1 MASALDIA
9 EKYDIP
15 VSIINEAFKKINNKT
30 SYLVSVSGKIGAGKD
45 TIAPE
50 IMKRLNVDS
59 DSVHEFFARP
69 LKMEVN
75 EVINIIVLSGSADN
89 AVDEIMK
96 KLDVTQKMADDT
108 VSFIFDDVRSNPNIT
123 SYDRTQ
129 GMRRALQYWGTEVRR
144 KQDDKYWVKKA
155 VYSSLSLIAEG
166 KSVYVTDARFVNE
179 IDALIEVGGIAIR
192 LNMSPEEQEKR
203 IWERDGVHMTEEAR
217 NHPSEISL
225 DDYENFVVSIFTDR
239 TTPDEVVE
247 KVMEG
252 IKDYV

>member
-1 MASALDIA
+1 MASALDIS

-15 VSIINEAFKKINNKT
+15 VSIVEEAFKNINNKT

-50 IMKRLNVDS
+50 VMEKLNVE
-59 DSVHEFFARP
+59 SVHEFFARP
-69 LKMEVN
+69 LKVEIN
-75 EVINIIVLSGSADN
+75 EVINIINISEDHKT
-89 AVDEIMK
+89 AVDEIVK
-96 KLDVTQKMADDT
+96 KLDVTQQMAEDT
-108 VSFIFDDVRSNPNIT
+108 VNFIYDDVRSNPEIT
-123 SYDRTQ
+123 SYERTQ

-155 VYSSLSLIAEG
+155 IYSILSLIAEG

-203 IWERDGVHMTEEAR
+203 IWERDGVHMTEEAS
-217 NHPSEISL
+217 NHPSETSL
-225 DDYENFVVSIFTDR
+225 DDYGNFVLSIFTDG
-239 TTPDEVVE
+239 TTPEEVIE
-247 KVMEG
+247 KTMEG
-252 IKDYV
+252 IKNYV